1 MGCMRVG
8 QWKIIHTATWDKWG
22 EAESELMDVI
32 PVNGFCDAGVSL
44 TSGHVR
50 KQLPKHPSR
59 RCNIHQP
66 PACCHSRNQI
76 SGHVQLCGCH
86 HSTRDI
92 GSPCCC
98 YGYYCHGHGYCYR
111 YHAMMHL
118 YYNIYYHNDNY
129 KDAFSQ
135 TPL

>member
-66 PACCHSRNQI
+66 PAAAIPATRFLDMSSFVDATIQPVI
-76 SGHVQLCGCH
+76 SAQ
-86 HSTRDI
+86 
-92 GSPCCC
+92 PCCC
-98 YGYYCHGHGYCYR
+98 YGYYYHGHGYCYR

-118 YYNIYYHNDNY
+118 YYNIYYHNDDY